1 MPTLDYIRISKDNK
15 LLLLGISEEGER
27 SRYTVSESFYRSIG
41 SPVVRTVIGEGAL
54 EMIVKEDER
63 IRAMK
68 KALSI
73 LSYTDNNEKNLVV
86 KLVRAGFDRSVSAEV
101 AREMV
106 SLGYVD
112 ERRQLERL
120 VLNEA
125 NVKLYGYGRI
135 LMKLTAKGYSGK
147 DVRAVT
153 EELVNKGE
161 ISFKE
166 NAKKLIEKR
175 LPKDAPTEEKRKL
188 LYRNGY
194 KI

>member
-41 SPVVRTVIGEGAL
+41 SPVVRTVIGEGVL

-86 KLVRAGFDRSVSAEV
+86 KLVRAGFERSVSTEV

-112 ERRQLERL
+112 EKRQLERL

-175 LPKDAPTEEKRKL
+175 LPKDAPTEQKRKL

>member
-41 SPVVRTVIGEGAL
+41 SPVTRTVIGEGAL
-54 EMIVKEDER
+54 EMILKEDER
-63 IRAMK
+63 IRATK

-86 KLVRAGFDRSVSAEV
+86 KLVRAGFERSVSAEV

-120 VLNEA
+120 ILNEA